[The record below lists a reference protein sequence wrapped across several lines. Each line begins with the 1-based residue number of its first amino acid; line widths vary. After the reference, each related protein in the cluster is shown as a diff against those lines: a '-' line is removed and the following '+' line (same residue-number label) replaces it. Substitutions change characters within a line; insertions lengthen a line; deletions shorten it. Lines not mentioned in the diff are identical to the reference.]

1 MRNETRSYPFDSF
14 SPIDHLPG
22 LGERPLVEARSQPA
36 TTWQARRA
44 EVYIETHWNEAIT
57 IASLAR
63 ATASSARSIF
73 YHFKN
78 SRGQS
83 PMSFLK
89 QVRLEHAREMLE
101 NSGVG
106 RSVTEIA
113 VDCGFGNL
121 GHFAG
126 DYFKRFGER
135 PSDTLKRGKYNSLQ
149 DVKVG
154 CKPPRMARNEVTVGQ
169 RSTRQFACLQG
180 PPWT

>member
-1 MRNETRSYPFDSF
+1 MSPEGSMDDEMRSYPFDSF
-14 SPIDHLPG
+14 STVRPVSALR
-22 LGERPLVEARSQPA
+22 ERPPVEPRWRLP
-36 TTWQARRA
+36 TTWQLRRA
-44 EVYIETHWNEAIT
+44 EVYIESHWNEPIT

-63 ATASSARSIF
+63 ATAVSARSIF
-73 YHFKN
+73 HHFKS

-83 PMSFLK
+83 PMAFVK

-101 NSGVG
+101 SSGIS

-135 PSDTLKRGKYNSLQ
+135 PSETLKRSKYEQAS
-149 DVKVG
+149 
-154 CKPPRMARNEVTVGQ
+154 Q
-169 RSTRQFACLQG
+169 RPSPGRLA
-180 PPWT
+180 W

>member
-1 MRNETRSYPFDSF
+1 MHGEIRTYAVESF
-14 SPIDHLPG
+14 SIINDPPN
-22 LGERPLVEARSQPA
+22 RRQTPPAQARSQPPI
-36 TTWQARRA
+36 TWQVRRA
-44 EVYIETHWNEAIT
+44 EEYIETHWNQPIT
-57 IASLAR
+57 IANLAR
-63 ATASSARSIF
+63 ATAASTRSIF

-101 NSGVG
+101 KSGIG

-113 VDCGFGNL
+113 IDCGFGNL

-135 PSDTLKRGKYNSLQ
+135 PSETLKRSKF
-149 DVKVG
+149 
-154 CKPPRMARNEVTVGQ
+154 E
-169 RSTRQFACLQG
+169 FALRH
-180 PPWT
+180 